1 MLLTTVFAGLVGV
14 AAAAKDRRTFAVL
27 RHYGRGPLTTCRADP
42 IVSPGKPAAHVHT
55 VMGASNFG
63 LTVTGEQLLE
73 SSCTTSK
80 LKGDMSSYWFPSLY
94 FKDPETGLLEP
105 VPMYYM
111 NVYYFFDATNDDI
124 KAFPLGLQMVSGNAM
139 LRSAPSTSGDVQLDP
154 SKGPVQ
160 PAQIVCPRQSY
171 DPPSYPPS
179 SNGTNAGIQ
188 SSRDRGAG
196 IGFPFQPCDGL
207 YSPMR
212 VDVHMPSCYNPAA
225 GLTDY
230 RNNMAFPTD
239 AGNGKLDCPKGWIH
253 VPHMF
258 FETYWNT
265 QAFAERHR
273 SLNGKGSP
281 FVFSNGD
288 VTGFSAHADF
298 VSGWRE
304 DELQNIIDNCDAGHA
319 GLHSCPGLK
328 YGVNDDSGSCNIACP
343 VDEKIDGKLE
353 RLPGDNP
360 LAGWSYGAGNAPALN
375 PAPVPLPAVP
385 SAPANEPSPSPSS
398 ASSSSSSSSSSAL
411 DERASSTPAVVA
423 PSPESSTSK
432 VAAAPATTTTK
443 APSPQ
448 ETPAAAAP
456 SPKHSKPHRVTTVYD
471 TVTHYATTTIY
482 VEGSAPT
489 SIASPG
495 AAAAATTTPGKDKHA
510 DIGEFQYVG
519 CFRDS
524 HARVLSGETHA
535 NLKGKPVTNEACVA
549 HCLSRGFTIAGT
561 EWTSECFCG
570 NVLSPAEKLD
580 DKECSMKCQGDDKT
594 TCGGDWAL
602 TVYAKGGKLGR
613 RHAAAHAHKFVGARH
628 HHHARHA
635 SGRLRR

>member
-1 MLLTTVFAGLVGV
+1 MLFTTIFAGLVGV

-42 IVSPGKPAAHVHT
+42 IVSPGTPSAHVHT

-63 LTVTGEQLLE
+63 LNVTGERLLQ
-73 SSCTTSK
+73 SSCTTSM
-80 LKGDMSSYWFPSLY
+80 LRGDMSSYWFPSLY

-139 LRSAPSTSGDVQLDP
+139 LRAAPSQSGDVQLDP

-171 DPPSYPPS
+171 NPPSYPPNS
-179 SNGTNAGIQ
+179 DGSNAGIR
-188 SSRDRGAG
+188 SSRDEGAG
-196 IGFPFQPCDGL
+196 IGFPFQPCDGT
-207 YSPMR
+207 YSPLR

-265 QAFAERHR
+265 QQFASRHT
-273 SLNGKGSP
+273 SLNGKASP

-298 VSGWRE
+298 ISGWRE

-319 GLHSCPGLK
+319 GLHACPGLK

-343 VDEKIDGKLE
+343 VDEKIDGKLDK
-353 RLPGDNP
+353 LPGNNP
-360 LAGWSYGAGNAPALN
+360 LAGWSYGGGNAPA
-375 PAPVPLPAVP
+375 
-385 SAPANEPSPSPSS
+385 PSPSPSPS
-398 ASSSSSSSSSSAL
+398 PNPDPQPQPGVGDDYGNPAPSSSDSL
-411 DERASSTPAVVA
+411 DERASSTEAA
-423 PSPESSTSK
+423 PTPESSTS
-432 VAAAPATTTTK
+432 
-443 APSPQ
+443 Q
-448 ETPAAAAP
+448 AAAAP
-456 SPKHSKPHRVTTVYD
+456 TTTSPSEQQEAPAPTPTTQSRRPGRISTVYD
-471 TVTHYATTTIY
+471 TVTVYATTTVY
-482 VEGSAPT
+482 FDGPAPT
-489 SIASPG
+489 PDSLGAASPDD
-495 AAAAATTTPGKDKHA
+495 DKYP
-510 DIGEFQYVG
+510 DIAEFKYVG

-524 HARVLSGETHA
+524 AVRALSGEKLA
-535 NLKGKPVTNEACVA
+535 NLNGKPVTNDACVA
-549 HCLSRGFTIAGT
+549 HCASRGFAIAGT
-561 EWTSECFCG
+561 EWSKECYCG
-570 NVLSPAEKLD
+570 NELSPADKLD
-580 DKECSMKCQGDDKT
+580 DEACTMKCRGDDGQV
-594 TCGGDWAL
+594 CGDDWAL
-602 TVYAKGGKLGR
+602 TVYAKGGKLERGHVGPH
-613 RHAAAHAHKFVGARH
+613 RHRFVGARH
-628 HHHARHA
+628 HRHARHA
-635 SGRLRR
+635 SGRFRR